1 MLRSLIYESTCRH
14 TLILADFIRVSLQG
28 IHKRTMNSDNII
40 PYSGPPLSPEQ
51 SSTSSQPFDYPSS
64 STGGPISEKDKQR
77 RSSKSKSKEGKGRWL
92 SQLKEWVSTSE
103 PSTQALK
110 QHKKDTFKKAGV
122 SLDDPQA
129 TAKLHAPIGELPEDA
144 IKPAGRGP
152 DPEEVLLRRAEQRRK
167 ARGSY
172 SGMSSGSRTSH
183 SFSSGSS
190 APSLR
195 KGSEQLD
202 LPPVTRA

>member
-1 MLRSLIYESTCRH
+1 
-14 TLILADFIRVSLQG
+14 
-28 IHKRTMNSDNII
+28 MNSDNPN
-40 PYSGPPLSPEQ
+40 PYAGPPLSLEQ
-51 SSTSSQPFDYPSS
+51 SNTSSQPFDYPSS
-64 STGGPISEKDKQR
+64 SASCTVGEKDNQR
-77 RSSKSKSKEGKGRWL
+77 RGSKSKSKEGKGRWL
-92 SQLKEWVSTSE
+92 SQLKDWVSTSE
-103 PSTQALK
+103 PSSQALK

-122 SLDDPQA
+122 ALDDPQA
-129 TAKLHAPIGELPEDA
+129 TAKLHAPIGELPEEA

-152 DPEEVLLRRAEQRRK
+152 DPEEVLLRKAEQRRK

-190 APSLR
+190 VPSLR

>member
-1 MLRSLIYESTCRH
+1 
-14 TLILADFIRVSLQG
+14 
-28 IHKRTMNSDNII
+28 MNSDDVN
-40 PYSGPPLSPEQ
+40 PYSGPPLGLEQ
-51 SSTSSQPFDYPSS
+51 STTSSGPFNYPSS
-64 STGGPISEKDKQR
+64 SGGGTIGDKDTHR
-77 RSSKSKSKEGKGRWL
+77 RASKSKSKEAKGRWL
-92 SQLKEWVSTSE
+92 SQLKDWVSTSE
-103 PSTQALK
+103 PSSQALK

-122 SLDDPQA
+122 ALDDPQA
-129 TAKLHAPIGELPEDA
+129 TAKLHAPIGELPEEA

-152 DPEEVLLRRAEQRRK
+152 DPEKVLLRKAEQRRK

-172 SGMSSGSRTSH
+172 SGVSSGSRTSH

>member
-1 MLRSLIYESTCRH
+1 
-14 TLILADFIRVSLQG
+14 
-28 IHKRTMNSDNII
+28 MNSDSVN
-40 PYSGPPLSPEQ
+40 PFPGSPLSLEQ
-51 SSTSSQPFDYPSS
+51 SNTSSQPFDYPSS
-64 STGGPISEKDKQR
+64 SASGATNDKEINR
-77 RSSKSKSKEGKGRWL
+77 RTSKSKSKDSKGRWL
-92 SQLKEWVSTSE
+92 SQLKDWVSTSE
-103 PSTQALK
+103 PSSQALK
-110 QHKKDTFKKAGV
+110 QHKKETYKRAGV

-129 TAKLHAPIGELPEDA
+129 NAKLHVPIGELPETA

-152 DPEEVLLRRAEQRRK
+152 DPEEVLLKKAKQRHK

-172 SGMSSGSRTSH
+172 SGRSSGSRTSQ

-202 LPPVTRA
+202 FPPVTRA